1 MQEAIQQIVNALS
14 LGSIYALIAL
24 GVAIVFSIMG
34 LINFAHG
41 ELITVAGY
49 SMLFLFTQ
57 GVPFVLVVPGG
68 ILAAVVAAV
77 ILERVAFRPLRG
89 SPPLTLLL
97 TSFAASLIIQN
108 TFLLFGGARPKGL
121 DFPGIVDDQVEIASV
136 TIQWLDI
143 V

>member
-108 TFLLFGGARPKGL
+108 TFLLFEGARPKGL
-121 DFPGIVDDQVEIASV
+121 EFPGIADDQVE
-136 TIQWLDI
+136 
-143 V
+143 